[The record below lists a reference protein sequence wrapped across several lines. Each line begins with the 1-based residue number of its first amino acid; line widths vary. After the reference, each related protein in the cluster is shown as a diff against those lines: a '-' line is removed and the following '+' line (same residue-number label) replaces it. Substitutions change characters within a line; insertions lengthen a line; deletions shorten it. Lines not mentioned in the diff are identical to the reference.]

1 MYILLQLDEK
11 GLYHGDL
18 SLDNIEISFDESYK
32 NITDMK
38 LKSLEKRKEV
48 YLEQIEQQPPE
59 VIKMIADKTYTS
71 SSVIDNKKKDIWS
84 LGLLLV

>member
-1 MYILLQLDEK
+1 MDVLLQLNEK

-32 NITDMK
+32 TITDVK
-38 LKSLEKRKEV
+38 LKCLQKRQEI

-59 VIKMIADKTYTS
+59 VIKMFANKTYTS
-71 SSVIDNKKKDIWS
+71 SSVVDNKKKDIW
-84 LGLLLV
+84 